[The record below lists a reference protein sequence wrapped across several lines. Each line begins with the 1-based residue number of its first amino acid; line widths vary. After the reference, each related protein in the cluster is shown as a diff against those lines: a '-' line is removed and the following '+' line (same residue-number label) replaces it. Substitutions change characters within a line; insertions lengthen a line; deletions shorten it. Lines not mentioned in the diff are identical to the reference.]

1 MVKVISINHVA
12 IVLDLDRDGGV
23 FGMND
28 VSQIPNITK
37 YKIINGTG
45 IY

>member
-1 MVKVISINHVA
+1 MVKVISINYVV

-28 VSQIPNITK
+28 VL
-37 YKIINGTG
+37 
-45 IY
+45 